1 MRSSVVRH
9 KRVALIVE
17 HHAWLRSTLIS
28 LFEEIGYVVAAASN
42 GIGALRQVAEVRPSI
57 VVLGAA
63 LPELSGELVAAE
75 LMALRHLSGLQIV
88 LASDLLSDV
97 LDSAPQRSR
106 EPRRPDQIDA
116 SARRPLAPH
125 LGSRGRGHRKPKLAA
140 RARLRPTQLA
150 GTRQQRVI
158 ASTSSPALSGNIPE

>member
-1 MRSSVVRH
+1 MRSSAAPRR

-42 GIGALRQVAEVRPSI
+42 GIAALRLFAEVRPNV

-75 LMALRHLSGLQIV
+75 LMALRDLSGLQVV
-88 LASDLLSDV
+88 LASNLLTHV
-97 LDSAPQRSR
+97 LAGALQTSGERPLRDQVDAYARRLSAPHPGAARSR
-106 EPRRPDQIDA
+106 GPR
-116 SARRPLAPH
+116 ARAGRARGLQPVLPE
-125 LGSRGRGHRKPKLAA
+125 GSR
-140 RARLRPTQLA
+140 QLGLIA
-150 GTRQQRVI
+150 GTP
-158 ASTSSPALSGNIPE
+158 ASYFQER